1 MYSDKMI
8 KGKPKKGIKNNKN
21 SSQPRPIIEKAYSG
35 RVITHYGNQLEVE
48 ILDGPLAGS
57 TERFHQKPNMTRLVT
72 GDLISWK
79 PNSSNTGV
87 IISKPD
93 RINVFGRFDSD
104 GKFKPLA
111 SNLNCVLI
119 VIAAAPKAYIN
130 LVDRYL
136 VAIRKLELDA
146 LLLLN
151 KVDLIDGNTHQSL
164 QRMLQIYDDLGY
176 PILKVSAK
184 SGMGLDAL
192 ERRLAGQTTVLVGQS
207 GVGKSSLINRLGS
220 YESATVGNLSQN
232 KYKGTHTTTTT
243 RLYHLKNFD
252 LIDSPGVREFGLT
265 KVSRQEVL
273 SGFPEIQSLASH
285 CKFRDCSHQSEPSC
299 AIREGL
305 SSGVVFQERYDSYQ
319 NIIGNLD

>member
-1 MYSDKMI
+1 M
-8 KGKPKKGIKNNKN
+8 KNNKN
-21 SSQPRPIIEKAYSG
+21 FSELRPMSEKVYSG

-57 TERFHQKPNMTRLVT
+57 SKRCHQKTNTARLVT
-72 GDLISWK
+72 GDLVSFK
-79 PNSSNTGV
+79 PDSTNTGV
-87 IISKPD
+87 IISQTD
-93 RINVFGRFDSD
+93 RINLFGRFDSD

-111 SNLNCVLI
+111 SNLNCVLV

-151 KVDLIDGNTHQSL
+151 KVDLIDGNIDQSL
-164 QRMLQIYDDLGY
+164 QRILQIYDDLGY

-220 YESATVGNLSQN
+220 YESATVGKLSQN
-232 KYKGTHTTTTT
+232 KCKGTHTTTTT

-265 KVSRQEVL
+265 KVTKQEVL
-273 SGFPEIQSLASH
+273 SGFPEIKSLASH
-285 CKFRDCSHQSEPSC
+285 CKFRDCSHRSEPSC

-305 SSGVVFQERYDSYQ
+305 NSGIVFQERYDSYQ
-319 NIIGNLD
+319 NIIGKLD

>member
-1 MYSDKMI
+1 MNE
-8 KGKPKKGIKNNKN
+8 KNY
-21 SSQPRPIIEKAYSG
+21 PG

-57 TERFHQKPNMTRLVT
+57 TQRCHQRGNTARLVT
-72 GDLISWK
+72 GDLVTCRPGST
-79 PNSSNTGV
+79 NTGV
-87 IISKPD
+87 IISQSD

-111 SNLNCVLI
+111 SNLNCVVV
-119 VIAAAPKAYIN
+119 VIAATPKAYIN

-146 LLLLN
+146 FLLLN
-151 KVDLIDGNTHQSL
+151 KVDLIDENKDQSL
-164 QRMLQIYDDLGY
+164 KRMLQIYGDLGY

-184 SGMGLDAL
+184 SGIGFEAL
-192 ERRLAGQTTVLVGQS
+192 GKQLAGQTTVLVGQS

-220 YESATVGNLSQN
+220 YKSAKVGNLSQN

-252 LIDSPGVREFGLT
+252 LIDSPGVREFSLAKVT
-265 KVSRQEVL
+265 KQEIL
-273 SGFPEIQSLASH
+273 SGFPEIQSLATN
-285 CKFRDCSHQSEPSC
+285 CKFRDCSHRGEPYC

-305 SSGVVFQERYDSYQ
+305 ESGVVFQERYDSYQ
-319 NIIGNLD
+319 NILGNLD